1 MSKAVLPH
9 QYDYIFACSP
19 VPTFPSTKAV
29 FLLTFA
35 SSQFKHGKAQVAKKR
50 FFVDRRPIDPPP
62 IVQIKL
68 ENPTSQ
74 ETQDFLQ
81 NPYFFMNVHLIHPS
95 TEDEI
100 FLPSYNVLSGQ
111 TVSSMYKLKDI
122 DNHDGG
128 FFVFGDLSVKVE
140 GQYRL
145 KFSLFEIT
153 M

>member
-19 VPTFPSTKAV
+19 VPTFPSRFSLDIRQQPVQTRQS
-29 FLLTFA
+29 T
-35 SSQFKHGKAQVAKKR
+35 SSEK
-50 FFVDRRPIDPPP
+50 DRRPIDPPP

-122 DNHDGG
+122 DNHGNKNMIMM
-128 FFVFGDLSVKVE
+128 VV
-140 GQYRL
+140 
-145 KFSLFEIT
+145 SLFLATYPLKWKANID
-153 M
+153 